1 MKITRSKLT
10 QIIKE
15 ELDAAMED
23 GVPEGRRKDLLGRL
37 TQFTRDGDLRKKVST
52 LVLLTLMDAKEFG
65 IDKVR
70 NVFIDKIKN
79 SPEFLTKVAG
89 EKPIPLEEGAHRFTV
104 GQLQDLMMDAGRDGK
119 VRIQLD
125 GRGPDLDVFEW
136 MTTDDGDI
144 LLSVEHRR

>member
-1 MKITRSKLT
+1 MKITRTQLT

-104 GQLQDLMMDAGRDGK
+104 DNLRDLLNDTTGDKVIINNGDLVVYEHFVDADGNLQ
-119 VRIQLD
+119 
-125 GRGPDLDVFEW
+125 
-136 MTTDDGDI
+136 
-144 LLSVEHRR
+144 LSVEPRR

>member
-1 MKITRSKLT
+1 MKITKEQLK

-89 EKPIPLEEGAHRFTV
+89 EKPIPLEEGAHRFTADNLRDLLNDTTGDKV
-104 GQLQDLMMDAGRDGK
+104 IINNGDLVVYEHFVDTDGNLQ
-119 VRIQLD
+119 
-125 GRGPDLDVFEW
+125 
-136 MTTDDGDI
+136 
-144 LLSVEHRR
+144 LSVEPRR

>member
-1 MKITRSKLT
+1 MKITRSQLT

-23 GVPEGRRKDLLGRL
+23 GVPEGRRKGLLGRL

-70 NVFIDKIKN
+70 NVFINKIKN

-104 GQLQDLMMDAGRDGK
+104 DNLRDLLNDTTGDKIIINNGDLVVYEHFVDTDGNLQ
-119 VRIQLD
+119 
-125 GRGPDLDVFEW
+125 
-136 MTTDDGDI
+136 
-144 LLSVEHRR
+144 LSVEPRR

>member
-1 MKITRSKLT
+1 MKITRSQLT

-89 EKPIPLEEGAHRFTV
+89 EKPIPLEEGAHRFTADNLRDLLNDTTGDKV
-104 GQLQDLMMDAGRDGK
+104 IINNGDLVVYEHFVDTDGNLQ
-119 VRIQLD
+119 
-125 GRGPDLDVFEW
+125 
-136 MTTDDGDI
+136 
-144 LLSVEHRR
+144 LSVEPRR

>member
-1 MKITRSKLT
+1 MKITRTQLT

-89 EKPIPLEEGAHRFTV
+89 EKPIPLEEGAHRFTADNLRDLLNDTTGDKV
-104 GQLQDLMMDAGRDGK
+104 IINNGDLVVYEHFVDTDGNLQ
-119 VRIQLD
+119 
-125 GRGPDLDVFEW
+125 
-136 MTTDDGDI
+136 
-144 LLSVEHRR
+144 LSVEPRR

>member
-1 MKITRSKLT
+1 MKITRTQLT

-89 EKPIPLEEGAHRFTV
+89 EKPIPLEEGTHRFTV
-104 GQLQDLMMDAGRDGK
+104 DNLRDLLNDTTGDKVIINNGDLVVYEHFVDTDGNLQ
-119 VRIQLD
+119 
-125 GRGPDLDVFEW
+125 
-136 MTTDDGDI
+136 
-144 LLSVEHRR
+144 LSVEPRR

>member
-1 MKITRSKLT
+1 MKITRSQLT

-104 GQLQDLMMDAGRDGK
+104 DNLRDLLNDTTGDKIIINNGDLVVYEHFVDADGNLQ
-119 VRIQLD
+119 
-125 GRGPDLDVFEW
+125 
-136 MTTDDGDI
+136 
-144 LLSVEHRR
+144 LSVEPRR

>member
-1 MKITRSKLT
+1 MKITRSKLK

-15 ELDAAMED
+15 ELEAAIED

-70 NVFIDKIKN
+70 NVFINKIKN

-125 GRGPDLDVFEW
+125 GSGPDLDIFEW
-136 MTTDDGDI
+136 TTDDGDI
-144 LLSVEHRR
+144 LLSVEHKR

>member
-1 MKITRSKLT
+1 MKITRSQLT

-70 NVFIDKIKN
+70 NVFINKIKN

-104 GQLQDLMMDAGRDGK
+104 DNLRDLLNDTTGDKIIINNGDLVVYEHFVDTDGNLQ
-119 VRIQLD
+119 
-125 GRGPDLDVFEW
+125 
-136 MTTDDGDI
+136 
-144 LLSVEHRR
+144 LSVEPRR

>member
-1 MKITRSKLT
+1 MKITRSQLT

-104 GQLQDLMMDAGRDGK
+104 DNLRDLLNDTTGDKIIINNGDLVVYEHFVDTDGNLQ
-119 VRIQLD
+119 
-125 GRGPDLDVFEW
+125 
-136 MTTDDGDI
+136 
-144 LLSVEHRR
+144 LSVEPRR

>member
-1 MKITRSKLT
+1 MKITRTQLT

-104 GQLQDLMMDAGRDGK
+104 DNLRDLLNDTTGDKIIINNGDLVVYEHFVDTDGNLQ
-119 VRIQLD
+119 
-125 GRGPDLDVFEW
+125 
-136 MTTDDGDI
+136 
-144 LLSVEHRR
+144 LSVEPRR

>member
-1 MKITRSKLT
+1 MKITKSQLK

-89 EKPIPLEEGAHRFTV
+89 EKPIPLEEGAHQFTV
-104 GQLQDLMMDAGRDGK
+104 DNLRDLLNDTTGDKVIINNGDLVVYEHFVDTDGNLQ
-119 VRIQLD
+119 
-125 GRGPDLDVFEW
+125 
-136 MTTDDGDI
+136 
-144 LLSVEHRR
+144 LSVEPRR

>member
-1 MKITRSKLT
+1 MKITKSQLK

-104 GQLQDLMMDAGRDGK
+104 DNLRDLLNDTTGDKIIINNGDLVVYEHFVDADGNLQ
-119 VRIQLD
+119 
-125 GRGPDLDVFEW
+125 
-136 MTTDDGDI
+136 
-144 LLSVEHRR
+144 LSVEPRR

>member
-1 MKITRSKLT
+1 MKITRSQLK

-104 GQLQDLMMDAGRDGK
+104 DNLRDLLNDTTGDKIIINNGDLVVYEHFVDADGNLQ
-119 VRIQLD
+119 
-125 GRGPDLDVFEW
+125 
-136 MTTDDGDI
+136 
-144 LLSVEHRR
+144 LSVEPRR

>member
-1 MKITRSKLT
+1 MKITRTQLT

-104 GQLQDLMMDAGRDGK
+104 DNLRDLLNDTTGDKIIINNGDLVVYEHFVDADGNLQ
-119 VRIQLD
+119 
-125 GRGPDLDVFEW
+125 
-136 MTTDDGDI
+136 
-144 LLSVEHRR
+144 LSVEPRR

>member
-1 MKITRSKLT
+1 MKITRTQLT

-104 GQLQDLMMDAGRDGK
+104 DNLRDLLNDTTGDKVIINNGDLVVYEHFVDTDGNLQ
-119 VRIQLD
+119 
-125 GRGPDLDVFEW
+125 
-136 MTTDDGDI
+136 
-144 LLSVEHRR
+144 LSVEPRR

>member
-104 GQLQDLMMDAGRDGK
+104 DNLRDLLNDTTGDKIIINNGDLVVYEHFVDTDGNLQ
-119 VRIQLD
+119 
-125 GRGPDLDVFEW
+125 
-136 MTTDDGDI
+136 
-144 LLSVEHRR
+144 LSVEPRR

>member
-1 MKITRSKLT
+1 MKITRSQLKE
-10 QIIKE
+10 IIKE
-15 ELDAAMED
+15 ELSTLEE
-23 GVPEGRRKDLLGRL
+23 GVPEARRVDLLGRL
-37 TQFTRDGDLRKKVST
+37 TQFTRDGDLRKKAST

-104 GQLQDLMMDAGRDGK
+104 GQLQDLMMDASRDGK
-119 VRIQLD
+119 LRIQLD
-125 GRGPDLDVFEW
+125 GSGPDLDVFEW
-136 MTTDDGDI
+136 TTTGDGDI
-144 LLSVEHRR
+144 LLSVERKR

>member
-70 NVFIDKIKN
+70 NVFINKIKN

-104 GQLQDLMMDAGRDGK
+104 DNLRDLLNDTTGDKIIINNGDLVVYEHFVDTDGNLQ
-119 VRIQLD
+119 
-125 GRGPDLDVFEW
+125 
-136 MTTDDGDI
+136 
-144 LLSVEHRR
+144 LSVEPRR